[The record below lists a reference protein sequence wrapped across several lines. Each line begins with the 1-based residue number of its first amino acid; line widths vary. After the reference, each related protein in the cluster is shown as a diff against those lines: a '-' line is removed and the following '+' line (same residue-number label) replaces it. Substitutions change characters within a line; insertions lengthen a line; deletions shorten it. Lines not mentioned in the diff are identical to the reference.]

1 MAENR
6 AVAAS
11 ESSVQAPGGAPR
23 AGARILR
30 RLAAPR
36 RLAALLV
43 GVIFVLP
50 VYWVLVIATG
60 HHGDAYAIPPV
71 LVPALQFGA
80 IGYVLSHTNIVHYF
94 LNSVVITTATI
105 VLVLATGVLAGW
117 GLAAY
122 RYRGREALFLVVIGV
137 MLLPQQALIVTQFN
151 VMFHL
156 GLLDSYA
163 GLILPF
169 GASSAAIF
177 LFRQAF
183 MQLPASFWEV
193 ARLEGAS
200 LFQYL
205 WRVAVPSARP
215 AVATVVLLTFISSW
229 NQFQW
234 PLIMT
239 SSKAVQ
245 PIELALSHY
254 MATYSNN
261 WRDLTSAAVIALV
274 PVLVIFAFTQR
285 YMVRAVV
292 GEDRGV
298 TE

>member
-1 MAENR
+1 MKNTRSSIASSEGR
-6 AVAAS
+6 SGGRSSWKHSTGHLTLHGRGVA
-11 ESSVQAPGGAPR
+11 Q
-23 AGARILR
+23 
-30 RLAAPR
+30 
-36 RLAALLV
+36 LLIGLV
-43 GVIFVLP
+43 FILP

-71 LVPALQFGA
+71 LVPAMQFGA
-80 IGYVLSHTNIVHYF
+80 IGFVLTHTNIVHYF
-94 LNSVVITTATI
+94 LNSVFITTTTI
-105 VLVLATGVLAGW
+105 VLVLVTGVLAGW

-122 RYRGREALFLVVIGV
+122 HYRGREALFMVVIGV
-137 MLLPQQALIVTQFN
+137 MMLPQQALIVTQFN

-156 GLLDSYA
+156 GLLDTYT

-183 MQLPASFWEV
+183 LQLPESFWDV
-193 ARLEGAS
+193 ARLEGANV
-200 LFQYL
+200 FQYL
-205 WRVAVPSARP
+205 WRVAVPTARP
-215 AVATVVLLTFISSW
+215 AVATVTLLTFIVSW
-229 NQFQW
+229 SQFQW

-254 MATYSNN
+254 MASFSNN

-274 PVLVIFAFTQR
+274 PVLVIFAFTQK
-285 YMVRAVV
+285 YMVKAVV

>member
-1 MAENR
+1 MVIATVKATLGGPLAAALR
-6 AVAAS
+6 AVGRS
-11 ESSVQAPGGAPR
+11 ETRQ
-23 AGARILR
+23 
-30 RLAAPR
+30 

-43 GVIFVLP
+43 GLIFILP
-50 VYWVLVIATG
+50 VYWVVVIATG

-71 LVPALQFGA
+71 LIPALQFGA
-80 IGYVLSHTNIVHYF
+80 IGYVLTHTNIVHYF
-94 LNSVVITTATI
+94 LNSVFITTSTI
-105 VLVLATGVLAGW
+105 VLVVATGVLAGW

-122 RYRGREALFLVVIGV
+122 HYRGREALFLTVIGV

-151 VMFHL
+151 VMSHL
-156 GLLDSYA
+156 GLLDSYP

-183 MQLPASFWEV
+183 LQLPASFWEV
-193 ARLEGAS
+193 ARLEGAHV
-200 LFQYL
+200 FQYL

-239 SSKAVQ
+239 SSKSVQ

-261 WRDLTSAAVIALV
+261 WRELTAAAVIALV
-274 PVLVIFAFTQR
+274 PVLIIFALTQR

>member
-1 MAENR
+1 MTGH
-6 AVAAS
+6 
-11 ESSVQAPGGAPR
+11 VQRRGRGL
-23 AGARILR
+23 AGLLIGLVFILP
-30 RLAAPR
+30 L
-36 RLAALLV
+36 
-43 GVIFVLP
+43 
-50 VYWVLVIATG
+50 YWVLVIATG
-60 HHGDAYAIPPV
+60 RHGDAYAIPPV
-71 LVPALQFGA
+71 LIPGLQFAA
-80 IGYVLSHTNIVHYF
+80 IGYVLTHTNIVHYF
-94 LNSVVITTATI
+94 LNSVLITSLTI
-105 VLVLATGVLAGW
+105 VLVLTTGVLAGW

-122 RYRGREALFLVVIGV
+122 HYRGREALFLVAIGV
-137 MLLPQQALIVTQFN
+137 MMLPQQALIVTQFS

-183 MQLPASFWEV
+183 LQLPESFWDV
-193 ARLEGAS
+193 ARLEGANV
-200 LFQYL
+200 FQYL
-205 WRVAVPSARP
+205 WRVAVPTARP
-215 AVATVVLLTFISSW
+215 AVATVTLLTFIVSW
-229 NQFQW
+229 SQFQW

-245 PIELALSHY
+245 PLELALSHY
-254 MATYSNN
+254 MASFSSN

-274 PVLVIFAFTQR
+274 PVVGVFVFTQQ

>member
-1 MAENR
+1 MAIARR
-6 AVAAS
+6 AEAARGRT
-11 ESSVQAPGGAPR
+11 VRPARPGRVNGR
-23 AGARILR
+23 WLAG
-30 RLAAPR
+30 
-36 RLAALLV
+36 LLIGLV
-43 GVIFVLP
+43 FVLP

-60 HHGDAYAIPPV
+60 QHGDAYAIPPV
-71 LVPALQFGA
+71 LLPGLQFGS
-80 IGYVLSHTNIVHYF
+80 IWFVLTHTNIVHYF
-94 LNSVVITTATI
+94 LNSVLITSATI
-105 VLVLATGVLAGW
+105 LLVLITGVLAGW

-122 RYRGREALFLVVIGV
+122 RYRGREALFLAAIGV

-156 GLLDSYA
+156 GLLDNYA

-183 MQLPASFWEV
+183 LQLPESFWDV
-193 ARLEGAS
+193 ARLEGANV
-200 LFQYL
+200 FQYL
-205 WRVAVPSARP
+205 WRVAVPTARP

-254 MATYSNN
+254 MASFSNN

-274 PVLVIFAFTQR
+274 PVLIIFAFTQR
-285 YMVRAVV
+285 YMVQAVV

>member
-1 MAENR
+1 MR
-6 AVAAS
+6 TFPLGKGDS
-11 ESSVQAPGGAPR
+11 IES
-23 AGARILR
+23 ARGKGVLR
-30 RLAAPR
+30 TIRGRLTGR
-36 RLAALLV
+36 WLIGLLIGLV
-43 GVIFVLP
+43 FVLP

-71 LVPALQFGA
+71 MLPALQFGSMWF
-80 IGYVLSHTNIVHYF
+80 VLTHTNIVHYF
-94 LNSVVITTATI
+94 LNSVLITSATI
-105 VLVLATGVLAGW
+105 VLVLVTGVFAGW

-122 RYRGREALFLVVIGV
+122 HYRGREALFLVAIGV

-183 MQLPASFWEV
+183 LQLPESFWDV
-193 ARLEGAS
+193 ARLEGANV
-200 LFQYL
+200 FQFL
-205 WRVAVPSARP
+205 WRVAVPTARP

-254 MATYSNN
+254 MSSFSNN

-285 YMVRAVV
+285 YMVQAVV

>member
-1 MAENR
+1 MAAQGGR
-6 AVAAS
+6 SGGTSAWKRWTGHRPLHGRGVA
-11 ESSVQAPGGAPR
+11 Q
-23 AGARILR
+23 
-30 RLAAPR
+30 
-36 RLAALLV
+36 LLIGLV
-43 GVIFVLP
+43 FILP

-60 HHGDAYAIPPV
+60 HHGDAYSIPPV
-71 LVPALQFGA
+71 LVPAMQFGA
-80 IGYVLSHTNIVHYF
+80 IGFVLTHTNIVHYF
-94 LNSVVITTATI
+94 LNSVFITTTTI

-122 RYRGREALFLVVIGV
+122 HYRGREALFMVVIGV
-137 MLLPQQALIVTQFN
+137 MMLPQQALIVTQFN

-156 GLLDSYA
+156 GLLDTYA

-183 MQLPASFWEV
+183 LQLPESFWDV
-193 ARLEGAS
+193 ARLEGANV
-200 LFQYL
+200 FQYL
-205 WRVAVPSARP
+205 WRVAVPTARP
-215 AVATVVLLTFISSW
+215 AVATVTLLTFIVSW
-229 NQFQW
+229 SQFQW

-254 MATYSNN
+254 MASFSNN

-274 PVLVIFAFTQR
+274 PVLVIFAFTQK
-285 YMVRAVV
+285 YMVKAVV

>member
-1 MAENR
+1 MIGL
-6 AVAAS
+6 VF
-11 ESSVQAPGGAPR
+11 
-23 AGARILR
+23 ILP
-30 RLAAPR
+30 L
-36 RLAALLV
+36 
-43 GVIFVLP
+43 
-50 VYWVLVIATG
+50 YWVLVIATG
-60 HHGDAYAIPPV
+60 RHGDAYALPPV
-71 LVPALQFGA
+71 LIPALQFA
-80 IGYVLSHTNIVHYF
+80 SIGYILTHTNIVHYF
-94 LNSVVITTATI
+94 LNSVLITSVTI
-105 VLVLATGVLAGW
+105 VLVLTTGVLAGW

-122 RYRGREALFLVVIGV
+122 HYRGREALFLVAIGV
-137 MLLPQQALIVTQFN
+137 MMLPQQALIVTQFN

-183 MQLPASFWEV
+183 LQLPESFWDV
-193 ARLEGAS
+193 ARLEGANV
-200 LFQYL
+200 FQYL
-205 WRVAVPSARP
+205 WRVAVPTARP
-215 AVATVVLLTFISSW
+215 AVATVTLLTFIVSW
-229 NQFQW
+229 SQFQW

-239 SSKAVQ
+239 SSKAVE
-245 PIELALSHY
+245 PLELALSHY
-254 MATYSNN
+254 MASFSNN

-274 PVLVIFAFTQR
+274 PVVVIFVFTQR

>member
-1 MAENR
+1 MRSSPLATANQIE
-6 AVAAS
+6 AAHKVS
-11 ESSVQAPGGAPR
+11 ARRSL
-23 AGARILR
+23 AGRFSGR
-30 RLAAPR
+30 WLAG
-36 RLAALLV
+36 LLIGLV
-43 GVIFVLP
+43 FVLP

-60 HHGDAYAIPPV
+60 RHGDAYAIPPV
-71 LVPALQFGA
+71 LLPGLQFGA
-80 IGYVLSHTNIVHYF
+80 IWFVLTHTNIVHYF
-94 LNSVVITTATI
+94 LNSVLITTATI

-122 RYRGREALFLVVIGV
+122 HYRGREALFLVAIGV
-137 MLLPQQALIVTQFN
+137 MLLPQQALIVTQFD

-177 LFRQAF
+177 LFRQSF
-183 MQLPASFWEV
+183 LQLPESFWDV
-193 ARLEGAS
+193 ARLEGANV
-200 LFQYL
+200 FQYL
-205 WRVAVPSARP
+205 WRVAVPTARP

-254 MATYSNN
+254 MSSFSNN

-285 YMVRAVV
+285 YMVQAVV

>member
-1 MAENR
+1 MLAHRTER
-6 AVAAS
+6 ADRKGIRTGLTARLHGR
-11 ESSVQAPGGAPR
+11 GGW
-23 AGARILR
+23 
-30 RLAAPR
+30 
-36 RLAALLV
+36 LLGLLIGLV
-43 GVIFVLP
+43 FILP

-71 LVPALQFGA
+71 LLPALQFA
-80 IGYVLSHTNIVHYF
+80 SIGFVLTHTNIVHYF
-94 LNSVVITTATI
+94 LNSVFITAVTI

-122 RYRGREALFLVVIGV
+122 HYRGREALFMVAIGV

-183 MQLPASFWEV
+183 LQLPESFWDV
-193 ARLEGAS
+193 ARLEGANV
-200 LFQYL
+200 FQYL
-205 WRVAVPSARP
+205 WRVAVPTARP

-254 MATYSNN
+254 MASFSNN

-285 YMVRAVV
+285 YMVQAVV